1 MKRLLR
7 LGLCLGVLAAALTCT
22 ALAAEN
28 NSTPGFTTANE
39 GCTVTYEETEQKY
52 TAAYAG
58 TTVGNQYALLVVKQ
72 DDGGGYSIREDTIM
86 YIDQQ
91 EATVDGVSFTFIPRS
106 TPDCVVLL
114 GGDFG
119 EDGPSSPVT
128 LGTLEGKGV
137 TVSGS
142 VTSYNPGNPVML
154 KLYKAGT
161 EEVVAETTIAAQTGN
176 GKVTQDFTLNSVP
189 VGDSY
194 DLEINKAGHTT
205 YRLTGIPVEEDMAL
219 SALKLLSG
227 DVNGDDKINV
237 SDQNAIL
244 GNGTYNLSVSEAA
257 VKLAD
262 VNGDDK
268 VNVSDI
274 NVVLSSDYYNKGAI
288 EITYS
293 KGD

>member
-22 ALAAEN
+22 ALAAGVNTE
-28 NSTPGFTTANE
+28 GYTTANE
-39 GCTVTYEETEQKY
+39 GCTVTYDETEQKY

-58 TTVGNQYALLVVKQ
+58 TKTENQYVLLVVKQ
-72 DDGGGYSIREDTIM
+72 DDEGGYSISENTIM

-91 EATVDGVSFTFIPRS
+91 EATAEGVSFTFIPRS

-119 EDGPSSPVT
+119 EDVTSPVT
-128 LGTLEGKGV
+128 LGTLVGQGV

-142 VTSYNPGNPVML
+142 VTSYNPGNSVSL

-189 VGDSY
+189 VGESY
-194 DLEINKAGHTT
+194 DLEISKTGHTA
-205 YRLTGIPVEEDMAL
+205 YRLTGIPVEEEMSL

>member
-22 ALAAEN
+22 ALAAGVNTE
-28 NSTPGFTTANE
+28 GYTTANE
-39 GCTVTYEETEQKY
+39 NCTVTYDAASKNY
-52 TAAYAG
+52 TASYTGARA
-58 TTVGNQYALLVVKQ
+58 GNQYALLVVKQ
-72 DDGGGYSIREDTIM
+72 DDEGGYSINENTIM

-91 EATVDGVSFTFIPRS
+91 EATADGVSFTFIPRS

-189 VGDSY
+189 VGESY
-194 DLEINKAGHTT
+194 DLEISKTGHTA
-205 YRLTGIPVEEDMAL
+205 YRLTGIPVEEEMPL
-219 SALKLLSG
+219 GTLQLVSG
-227 DVNGDDKINV
+227 DVDGNGLV
-237 SDQNAIL
+237 TLQDQNTIL
-244 GNGTYNLSVSEAA
+244 RSDTYNLQLDQVAMKS
-257 VKLAD
+257 AD
-262 VNGDDK
+262 VDGSGS
-268 VNVSDI
+268 VNISDM
-274 NVVLSSDYYNKGAI
+274 NVVLSSNNYNKGAI
-288 EITYS
+288 NETYGN
-293 KGD
+293 KED